1 MSSEPVKTPVQHYP
15 VAADIPCG
23 LRFAQQSPPE
33 GWGRISKISQDSV
46 ELETYF
52 TLVPEERVFL
62 TFAIEQL
69 HQFSDVPAKVSGVR
83 SGGHYPRVEILL
95 DDGPH
100 RARLKEA
107 MIFLVNRT

>member
-1 MSSEPVKTPVQHYP
+1 MSDAPETPVRHYP

-23 LRFAQQSPPE
+23 LRFAQQDPPE
-33 GWGRISKISQDSV
+33 GWGRISKIAQDSV

-69 HQFSDVPAKVSGVR
+69 HQFSDVPAKVAGVR
-83 SGGHYPRVEILL
+83 PGSGYTRAEIVL
-95 DDGPH
+95 DEGPH

-107 MIFLVNRT
+107 MIFLVDRT